1 MRGKKGL
8 SIFASRKW
16 ILILLLIVVLVG
28 FDMLTNNKSL
38 INRGLVVGLSID
50 TSGDRIELNAQTVL
64 PRSGGSATGN
74 NNFMIFTA
82 TGETMQ
88 DAVEKLSSSMG
99 VKASF
104 AHCTIVVFGENML
117 KTAVY
122 DDVIKF
128 LVRSDEFAEDRKSV
142 V

>member
-64 PRSGGSATGN
+64 PLGYG
-74 NNFMIFTA
+74 
-82 TGETMQ
+82 
-88 DAVEKLSSSMG
+88 
-99 VKASF
+99 
-104 AHCTIVVFGENML
+104 
-117 KTAVY
+117 
-122 DDVIKF
+122 
-128 LVRSDEFAEDRKSV
+128 
-142 V
+142 